1 MRSGAIFPVLLP
13 TMELCIPEVETPLDI
28 ELEVSQVSQYAST
41 TSAQPEAAK
50 GSIGA
55 SKDSEHSCFV
65 SQAWSSGLGFRPVS
79 THMASWTFGRKTR
92 QSIH

>member
-1 MRSGAIFPVLLP
+1 
-13 TMELCIPEVETPLDI
+13 MELCIPEVETPLDI
-28 ELEVSQVSQYAST
+28 ELEMSQVSKYASK

-55 SKDSEHSCFV
+55 SEDSNTAV
-65 SQAWSSGLGFRPVS
+65 SQAWSSGLGFRRVS